1 MSARVLGIDTSVH
14 NGLFNYALAKSKG
27 VKWVIT
33 KGSDVGSVTNKGFVD
48 RQLDNNFRNA
58 KAEGLLVGAYH
69 WMDAR
74 RDALYQANYY
84 LENVWGKYK
93 FDFPPV
99 LDVEEP
105 EARETPEKKRWYMRE
120 ALRWLEIVETQTGRK
135 PIVYTARW
143 FTNSF
148 NPQDYVW
155 MKNYPIWV
163 AHYANVAQPFLPI
176 GVDRYTIWQY
186 SSNASYPHY
195 TSAGGNARSWGSGSN
210 SLDTNWFNGSYADLL
225 AFLDKDDEQPPV
237 EEPPV
242 EIETPLYR
250 AKVNATAG
258 LRVRSTP
265 VYMANNA
272 NRLYVLPHN
281 TVVPI
286 YDTENGFSKIK
297 PDKSEWASSTYLTRV
312 YDDVLPEPEVLHR
325 ARVKASATPYL
336 LIRKG
341 AGTENPYWKRADGT
355 PMRLMP
361 LEEFDVYVETSQ
373 WLKISK
379 DENKWVSKIYTEKVY
394 MPEPP
399 ETPEVGE
406 LEYLYLPFDE
416 SKGFRISQ
424 YFGSNPGWYP
434 RARGHNGIDW
444 AIPPWTKLYASR
456 GGRVIRADYNGD
468 GYGRA
473 VFIQHY
479 DSNGN
484 KAGRT
489 IYGHMKT
496 FAVSVGD
503 IVVDKQYIGTSD
515 GELSDPYRGF
525 STGSHIHH
533 EYRLEEPVPS
543 PEPGNYTYHAIN
555 QLPLMVSW
563 DYDPNNEPQELYK
576 AKVTANVLN
585 IRVAPSIS
593 SNIYGGLY
601 LRKDDTI
608 SIYDEK
614 NGWARISPKLHKW
627 VSAQYVNYQLP

>member
-1 MSARVLGIDTSVH
+1 MTARVLGIDTSTH
-14 NGLFNYALAKSKG
+14 NGLFNYALAKTKG
-27 VKWVIT
+27 VKWVIA
-33 KGSDVGSVTNKGFVD
+33 KGSDVGSVTNRGFVD
-48 RQLDNNFRNA
+48 NQLDNSFRNA

-84 LENVWGKYK
+84 LDNVWGKYN

-105 EARETPEKKRWYMRE
+105 EGRESPEKKRWYMRE
-120 ALRWLEIVETQTGRK
+120 ALRWLEIVETQTGRR
-135 PIVYTARW
+135 PIVYTAQW
-143 FTNSF
+143 YTNAF
-148 NPQDYVW
+148 NSQDYVW
-155 MKNYPIWV
+155 MRNYPIWV
-163 AHYANVAQPFLPI
+163 AYYVHATQPRLPI
-176 GVDRYTIWQY
+176 GVDRYAIWQY

-195 TSAGGNARSWGSGSN
+195 TPSGGNARSWGSGSDG
-210 SLDTNWFNGSYADLL
+210 LDTNWFNGSYADLL
-225 AFLDKDDEQPPV
+225 AFLKVDNEQPPV

-250 AKVNATAG
+250 AKVNATLG

-281 TVVPI
+281 TVVDV
-286 YDTENGFSKIK
+286 YDLNNGFSKIK
-297 PDKSEWASSTYLTRV
+297 PDKSEWASSTYLTRLHE
-312 YDDVLPEPEVLHR
+312 DPLPEPEVLYR

-341 AGTENPYWKRADGT
+341 AGTENPYWRRPDGT

-379 DENKWVSKIYTEKVY
+379 DENKWVAKVYTEKVY

-424 YFGSNPGWYP
+424 YFGSNPNWYP

-444 AIPPWTKLYASR
+444 ALLPWNKLYAAR

-468 GYGRA
+468 GYGRSLW
-473 VFIQHY
+473 IQTY

-484 KAGRT
+484 KSGVL

-496 FAVSVGD
+496 FAVKVGD

-525 STGSHIHH
+525 STGSHLHF
-533 EYRLEEPVPS
+533 ELRLEEPIPS
-543 PEPGNYTYHAIN
+543 PQPGNYVYNATDP
-555 QLPLMVSW
+555 LPLMVSW
-563 DYDPNNEPQELYK
+563 DYDPNNELQKLYD

-585 IRVAPSIS
+585 VRVAPSIN
-593 SNIYGGLY
+593 SNTYGGTY
-601 LRKDDTI
+601 LRKDTRI
-608 SIYDEK
+608 EVYDEK
-614 NGWARISPKLHKW
+614 DGWARISPRLHKW
-627 VSAQYVNYQLP
+627 VSTQWINKI